1 MYYFGI
7 SERLIKKTEEELKAK
22 VIASG
27 GKEKRPGMLENF
39 EKSMIALALKVGGEA
54 KIA

>member
-1 MYYFGI
+1 M
-7 SERLIKKTEEELKAK
+7 LIKKTEDELKAK
-22 VIASG
+22 VLANA
-27 GKEKRPGMLENF
+27 GKEKRPGILENF